1 MCHWCMNRYFVY
13 LKDVLLV
20 LNLKKRRLAKNLSQ
34 VTVAKELK
42 ITVRM
47 YQYLEAGQRK
57 PGWDVQQRLEQ
68 FFDTSASELLAEG
81 EEESSSSKV
90 L

>member
-1 MCHWCMNRYFVY
+1 M
-13 LKDVLLV
+13 
-20 LNLKKRRLAKNLSQ
+20 LNLKKRRLEKKLSQ
-34 VTVAKELK
+34 VIVAKELK

-68 FFDTSASELLAEG
+68 FFNIPASELLAETEA
-81 EEESSSSKV
+81 EETISKKDNN
-90 L
+90 